1 MYLFKGGELLRTITP
16 NNFPFPTTLQTS
28 EGKPALALTAVESD
42 SPRDSLS
49 KTGLKIPH
57 NQRRLR
63 RPRAAE
69 APSDNGAG
77 EAPWGAGGCG
87 GVGGGGVAWR
97 GLCSAKIS
105 TY

>member
-1 MYLFKGGELLRTITP
+1 M
-16 NNFPFPTTLQTS
+16 QTS

-77 EAPWGAGGCG
+77 EAPGERE
-87 GVGGGGVAWR
+87 GVEVWEVEAWR
-97 GLCSAKIS
+97 GGVCVALKYPLID
-105 TY
+105 